1 MCCGSYLGY
10 LTNLMNG
17 PMGCPMNSVFSV
29 LGGVSG
35 SWRGLNCWL
44 ISDGLRGHVPTLGV
58 LIPEARRA
66 LRE

>member
-1 MCCGSYLGY
+1 
-10 LTNLMNG
+10 MNG
-17 PMGCPMNSVFSV
+17 SIGGSMNSVFSV
-29 LGGVSG
+29 LDGVGG

-44 ISDGLRGHVPTLGV
+44 ISDGLMGHVLTLGV

>member
-10 LTNLMNG
+10 
-17 PMGCPMNSVFSV
+17 SVRSHRWSGGFGFGLSV
-29 LGGVSG
+29 LGRVGG

-44 ISDGLRGHVPTLGV
+44 ISDGFRDRVPMLDV